1 MLHSI
6 QKIKYVYKTG
16 QSPVLVECNNLK
28 DYVCKH
34 NGGQLPAYSL
44 FAEWMCHSLL
54 EDLGV
59 AVAPKELIKVK
70 DEHVLG
76 TIECQVP
83 FFNKYPCFGTL
94 FLENTLEWSQFPL
107 DDYKSLKNKVDI
119 IIIAFCDIWF
129 GNDDRYW
136 DNFNLLFHP
145 STYGWEIT
153 PIDHEQCFNGLSF
166 NLERPL
172 YEISYEVSL
181 IDTPEF
187 RKLVKPMLKKM
198 KDADDF
204 AESLYIRILKLVKKY
219 DEHVLEIPKERNI
232 PNDYIIALKSN
243 LFQKDWLIE
252 TKTTFLTFIKSSL
265 KIK

>member
-16 QSPVLVECNNLK
+16 QSPVLVECNNME

-59 AVAPKELIKVK
+59 AVAPKELITVK

-76 TIECQVP
+76 TLECQVP

-107 DDYKSLKNKVDI
+107 DDYKNIKNKVDVI
-119 IIIAFCDIWF
+119 TIAFCDIWF

-136 DNFNLLFHP
+136 NNFNLLFHP
-145 STYGWEIT
+145 GTDGWEII

-166 NLERPL
+166 NFERPL
-172 YEISYEVSL
+172 NEISYEVSL

-187 RKLVKPMLKKM
+187 RNLVKPILKKM
-198 KDADDF
+198 KDANDF
-204 AESLYIRILKLVKKY
+204 VDSLYLRITDLENNY
-219 DEHVLEIPKERNI
+219 DEHVLAIPTEWNI
-232 PNDYIIALKSN
+232 PSDYIVALKEN
-243 LFQKDWLIE
+243 LFHKEWLTV